1 MVGVGANRV
10 EREIQRLKAIKREA
24 VKSDDTERVKA
35 IDSQITNRM
44 KMFNDRVR
52 SLSEKNAA

>member
-1 MVGVGANRV
+1 
-10 EREIQRLKAIKREA
+10 